1 MPAAPELGT
10 AVLMAARLAA
20 ERRVE
25 RPQADL
31 REQRLEPTPPDS
43 MIRVLIADDF
53 ELAREGIAI
62 ALSSHPEI
70 EVVGHAED
78 GREAVERARELS
90 PDVVV
95 LDLRMAGQGGMEALD
110 VFPAELP
117 QTRVLVLT
125 ANENPDN
132 VRAAIGAGAAGY
144 LTKQTS
150 GEELCEA
157 VLAVARGGL
166 VIAPS
171 LAGPPVPEA
180 SRESEQEAA
189 ARPTLTARQRAIVRL
204 LSTGLTDKEIADR
217 LFVSVRTVQ
226 YDLSEVKS
234 KTGLAR
240 RSEIARWAVIH
251 SLG

>member
-1 MPAAPELGT
+1 
-10 AVLMAARLAA
+10 
-20 ERRVE
+20 
-25 RPQADL
+25 
-31 REQRLEPTPPDS
+31 

-62 ALSSHPEI
+62 ALSSNPDI
-70 EVVGHAED
+70 EVVGHATD

-95 LDLRMAGQGGMEALD
+95 LDLRMAGHGGMEALD

-117 QTRVLVLT
+117 QTKVLVLT

-157 VLAVARGGL
+157 VVAVARGGL

-171 LAGPPVPEA
+171 LAGPLAPEA
-180 SRESEQEAA
+180 SDGSEEPTAE
-189 ARPTLTARQRAIVRL
+189 PTLTARQRAIVRL

-226 YDLSEVKS
+226 YDLNEVKS